1 MPPRDPL
8 TIFDTHEVAN
18 QPPLLAD
25 YNIYDRDPV
34 LRAAVAREGAGW
46 AEERLQRFGAVLG
59 GERALKLGEAANRYP
74 PELRAFDP
82 SGRRIDE
89 VEFHP
94 AYHELMALG
103 VENGVHSIA
112 WSATEKGGHVA
123 HAALEYLL
131 VQIEAGVCCP
141 LTMTYAAMPVLRC
154 HAGLAA
160 QWEARLLSG
169 EYDPRALPAD
179 EKRGA
184 TLGMA
189 MTEKQGGSDIR
200 ANTTRARRLGA
211 CELGEAFEL
220 TGHKWFCSAPMSDAF
235 LTLAQTER
243 GLSCFFVPRW
253 RQDGTRN
260 PILIQRLKDKLGN
273 RSNASAEIEYKDT
286 WACLVG
292 EEGRGVKTI
301 IEMVHHTR
309 LDTSLAAAGL
319 MRQAVVQAVHHASHR
334 RAFQKHLV
342 DQPLMRVVLAD
353 LVMEWLAAT
362 MMVMRVA
369 RAYDEATGDEAEAL
383 FARLGVAVTKF
394 WVNKRLPGLV
404 YEAMECLGGSG
415 YVEESMLPRLYREAP
430 LNSIWEGSGNVICLD
445 VLRTIERTPAAMEV
459 FLDEIETTAG
469 GDRRLGA
476 LIGHIKDRLTRRKS
490 ADPQAEARLLVQD
503 MALALQASLVL
514 RHAPSAMADAFVGS
528 RLDAG
533 RGLVFGTLAPGSPC
547 REIIE
552 LAQVGA

>member
-1 MPPRDPL
+1 
-8 TIFDTHEVAN
+8 
-18 QPPLLAD
+18 
-25 YNIYDRDPV
+25 
-34 LRAAVAREGAGW
+34 
-46 AEERLQRFGAVLG
+46 
-59 GERALKLGEAANRYP
+59 
-74 PELRAFDP
+74 
-82 SGRRIDE
+82 
-89 VEFHP
+89 
-94 AYHELMALG
+94 
-103 VENGVHSIA
+103 
-112 WSATEKGGHVA
+112 
-123 HAALEYLL
+123 
-131 VQIEAGVCCP
+131 
-141 LTMTYAAMPVLRC
+141 
-154 HAGLAA
+154 
-160 QWEARLLSG
+160 
-169 EYDPRALPAD
+169 
-179 EKRGA
+179 
-184 TLGMA
+184 MA

-211 CELGEAFEL
+211 GEPGEAFEL

-235 LTLAQTER
+235 FTLAQTQR

-286 WACLVG
+286 WAC
-292 EEGRGVKTI
+292 
-301 IEMVHHTR
+301 HTR

-369 RAYDEATGDEAEAL
+369 RAYDEAADDEATAL
-383 FARLGVAVTKF
+383 FARLAVAVTKF

-445 VLRTIERTPAAMEV
+445 VLRTIERTPAAIEV
-459 FLDEIETTAG
+459 FLDEIEATAG
-469 GDRRLGA
+469 EDRRLDA

-490 ADPQAEARLLVQD
+490 ADPEAEARLLVQD
-503 MALALQASLVL
+503 MALAFQASLVL
-514 RHAPSAMADAFVGS
+514 RHAPSPMADAFVGS

-533 RGLVFGTLAPGSPC
+533 RGLVFGTLVPGSPC

>member
-1 MPPRDPL
+1 
-8 TIFDTHEVAN
+8 
-18 QPPLLAD
+18 
-25 YNIYDRDPV
+25 
-34 LRAAVAREGAGW
+34 
-46 AEERLQRFGAVLG
+46 
-59 GERALKLGEAANRYP
+59 
-74 PELRAFDP
+74 
-82 SGRRIDE
+82 
-89 VEFHP
+89 
-94 AYHELMALG
+94 
-103 VENGVHSIA
+103 
-112 WSATEKGGHVA
+112 
-123 HAALEYLL
+123 
-131 VQIEAGVCCP
+131 
-141 LTMTYAAMPVLRC
+141 
-154 HAGLAA
+154 
-160 QWEARLLSG
+160 
-169 EYDPRALPAD
+169 
-179 EKRGA
+179 
-184 TLGMA
+184 
-189 MTEKQGGSDIR
+189 
-200 ANTTRARRLGA
+200 
-211 CELGEAFEL
+211 
-220 TGHKWFCSAPMSDAF
+220 MSDAF
-235 LTLAQTER
+235 FTLAQTQR

-253 RQDGTRN
+253 RSDGTRN

-309 LDTSLAAAGL
+309 LDTALAAAGL

-369 RAYDEATGDEAEAL
+369 RAYDEAAGDEAAAL

-415 YVEESMLPRLYREAP
+415 YVEDSMLPRLYREAP

-459 FLDEIETTAG
+459 FLDEIEATGG
-469 GDRRLGA
+469 GDRRLGV
-476 LIGHIKDRLTRRKS
+476 LIRHIQDRLVRRKS
-490 ADPQAEARLLVQD
+490 ADPEAEARLLVQD

-514 RHAPSAMADAFVGS
+514 RHAPPAVADAFVGS